1 MTEWTRRDV
10 LKVGLAASFGLSG
23 GMARLI
29 PPRSFPAP
37 LVAGRERLLL
47 DFGWRFHL
55 GHADEPVRGRRQLS
69 SRARPRGGGAG
80 AEAGESADG
89 GEGGTARRV
98 GAAGKVYAVDL
109 DRSTLD
115 RIVERGKGTGLGNI
129 VPVLARTDDPRLPPG
144 SLDLVFVCNVYA
156 DLGNRPHYLGLLRK
170 VLRKG
175 GRLAV
180 IAYRAE
186 ETPVGPP
193 LHARLTR
200 ETIIDELQRAGFRFE
215 AEYHFLPYQYFVV
228 FVVP

>member
-1 MTEWTRRDV
+1 MSRPGRIPLPARWG
-10 LKVGLAASFGLSG
+10 LLVGLLIVSLLCG
-23 GMARLI
+23 GVAWGEGAERFFYFS
-29 PPRSFPAP
+29 PRDKFATRFDDS
-37 LVAGRERLLL
+37 ERDRWQQPEKVLDHLLL
-47 DFGWRFHL
+47 
-55 GHADEPVRGRRQLS
+55 
-69 SRARPRGGGAG
+69 RP
-80 AEAGESADG
+80 GESVADIG
-89 GEGGTARRV
+89 ASSGYFSLPLARRV
-98 GAAGKVYAVDL
+98 GASGKVYAVDL

-115 RIVERGKGTGLGNI
+115 RIVERGKGAGLANI
-129 VPVLARTDDPRLPPG
+129 VPVLARSDDPRLSPG

-156 DLGNRPHYLGLLRK
+156 DLGNRPHYLGLLRT

-200 ETIIDELQRAGFRFE
+200 ETIIDELLRAGFRFE

-228 FVVP
+228 FVAP